1 MIDRQFVS
9 VGGRDIHLLMAGR
22 GAPVLLLHGSPNSA
36 TTLTPLIEHLAEEF
50 LVIAPDTPGNGE
62 SDPLPGSPSD
72 TGSYAEAQIELLDA
86 LGIQQVGAYGF
97 HTGACFAAELARRF
111 PQRVTALV
119 ADGLPLWT
127 EQEAVQLDEHYLQTV
142 TPRPSGE
149 HLARIWSRAIDQ
161 NWFFPWHIQSG
172 RRIAYDL
179 GEVDRLHSRAM
190 DFLVA
195 GDNYRAPY
203 AAALR
208 ADGAGR
214 IGAVTVPVLVT
225 CDPAD
230 VLMEHVPR
238 LASQDNVTVDAGLVA
253 AERFARISTFLRQ
266 YPADTATPT
275 IESGS
280 KRYVR
285 LAGAQLFVVGA
296 GEELWLHPAGCSSAY
311 QPNSAANLRI
321 DLPGHGLTTLP
332 CPANRDDL
340 LSLVSDA
347 ITALGCRQVSGEGLG
362 ARLAAAAIGSGQLG
376 APADIDVPDIR
387 PRWDG
392 GHLHAAWHFCR
403 FRSQYRNWADRRASE
418 RNELPL
424 PDTSQL
430 HQQTIDMLRAGQDTL
445 DRTLGFL

>member
-1 MIDRQFVS
+1 MIERQFVS
-9 VGGRDIHLLMAGR
+9 VSGRDVHLLTAGR
-22 GAPVLLLHGSPNSA
+22 GAPLLLLHGSPNSA
-36 TTLTPLIEHLAEEF
+36 VTLSPLIEHLAKQF
-50 LVIAPDTPGNGE
+50 LVIAPDTPGNGD
-62 SDPLPGSPSD
+62 SDPLPDAPSD
-72 TGSYAEAQIELLDA
+72 AASYAQALVDLLDA
-86 LGIQQVGAYGF
+86 IGIGQVGVYGF
-97 HTGACFAAELARRF
+97 HTGATFAAELAKRF
-111 PQRVTALV
+111 PDRVTALV

-127 EQEAVQLDEHYLQTV
+127 EQEAAQLDEHYLQPV
-142 TPRPSGE
+142 TANPSGE

-208 ADGAGR
+208 ADGAAR
-214 IGAVTVPVLVT
+214 IGAVTKPVLVT
-225 CDPAD
+225 CDSTD

-238 LASQDNVTVDAGLVA
+238 LAEQDNVSVDAGLSA
-253 AERFARISTFLRQ
+253 HERFARISDFLSQ
-266 YPADTATPT
+266 HPAANATPT
-275 IESGS
+275 FSSNS
-280 KRYVR
+280 KRYMR
-285 LAGAQLFVVGA
+285 LAGAQMFVI
-296 GEELWLHPAGCSSAY
+296 GEGEDLWLHPAGFSSAEGSRSD
-311 QPNSAANLRI
+311 PGVRI

-332 CPANRDDL
+332 CPSNRDDL

-347 ITALGCRQVSGEGLG
+347 VTALGCTRVSGEGLG
-362 ARLAAAAIGSGQLG
+362 ARLASAVSGSGHLG
-376 APADIDVPDIR
+376 EPADIDIPSIA

-418 RNELPL
+418 RNESPL
-424 PDTSQL
+424 PDTGQL
-430 HQQTIDMLRAGQDTL
+430 HQQTIDILRAGQETL
-445 DRTLGFL
+445 NRTLGFL